1 MLENQETKMRLLSM
15 CKGNV
20 EKAKKAYD
28 FVMAESEKSCRCSS
42 TELVDGVYLIKKEG
56 DPVLYTKG
64 CDATNC
70 VAVGIK
76 LGSRSIAVAL
86 EDAAD
91 GDDVELTENKDTT
104 VYDNY
109 IDNRLD
115 AVADWNGAE
124 NTERLKE
131 IGLNSRIKLESGQY
145 IPSVAEML
153 FIYLHRKKV
162 NEAII
167 AAGGTSIEGKW
178 YWTSTENS
186 ATNAWYLA
194 LGNGSLSSS
203 AKVSILNAVRPVS
216 AFNF

>member
-1 MLENQETKMRLLSM
+1 MLEHQETKMRLLFM

-20 EKAKKAYD
+20 GKAKKAYD
-28 FVMAESEKSCRCSS
+28 FVVAESEKPCSS
-42 TELVDGVYLIKKEG
+42 SNELVDGVYLIKKEG
-56 DPVLYTKG
+56 NPVLYTKG

-91 GDDVELTENKDTT
+91 GDDIELTENRDGT

-124 NTERLKE
+124 NTEHLKE
-131 IGLNSRIKLESGQY
+131 IGLNSRIKLEHGQY
-145 IPSVAEML
+145 IPAVAEML

-167 AAGGTSIEGKW
+167 AAGGNSIGDNW
-178 YWTSTENS
+178 YWTSTEAS
-186 ATNAWYLA
+186 ATSAWPLS
-194 LGNGSLSSS
+194 LGYGTLSYN
-203 AKVSILNAVRPVS
+203 AKVSNLYAVRPVA